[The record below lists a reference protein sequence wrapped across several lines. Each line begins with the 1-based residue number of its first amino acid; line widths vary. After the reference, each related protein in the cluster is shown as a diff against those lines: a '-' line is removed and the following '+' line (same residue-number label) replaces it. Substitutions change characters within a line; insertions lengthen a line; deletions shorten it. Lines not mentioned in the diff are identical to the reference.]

1 MRLEGLS
8 PNFCVHN
15 CMPKINQRFPG
26 YMLRSNDKVYMIMTY
41 HITQNFSDRKLLQ
54 LYGRLF
60 FRHKTFVVAYD
71 RPKDYACD
79 GNY

>member
-1 MRLEGLS
+1 
-8 PNFCVHN
+8 
-15 CMPKINQRFPG
+15 
-26 YMLRSNDKVYMIMTY
+26 MLRSNDKVYMIMAY

-60 FRHKTFVVAYD
+60 FRHKTFVVDYD